1 MTLERHYSRMV
12 RRLGSNDF
20 EVIGLP
26 HGALSPTFEKRNDAE
41 GWLAE
46 NLDRLG
52 VVGQKRGPRA
62 CLRCEAE
69 FESEGIH
76 NRMCPRCRMGAAAE
90 GASRFSF
97 RDIRQGKR
105 A

>member
-1 MTLERHYSRMV
+1 MTLEHHYGRMV

-26 HGALSPTFEKRNDAE
+26 RGAMSPTFEKRTDAE
-41 GWLAE
+41 GWLAG

-52 VVGQKRGPRA
+52 VTAQKRGPRD
-62 CLRCEAE
+62 CLRCKAE

-76 NRMCPRCRMGAAAE
+76 NRLCPRCRAGAAGENA
-90 GASRFSF
+90 AHFSF
-97 RDIRQGKR
+97 TDLRRGKR